1 MSKFL
6 TLDGLSHF
14 LGKIK
19 GIFVGA
25 ATNTTE
31 NHVVTFGTDG
41 KTIKDSG
48 YTIASN
54 VPANA
59 KFTDTTYSAATTSK
73 NGLMTAAD
81 KTKLDGIA
89 TGANKYTLPA
99 ATASVLGGVKT
110 GSNITNSSGTI
121 SITKDNVT
129 AALGYTPPTTNTT
142 YSNMTAATSS
152 EAGKAGLV
160 PAPAAG
166 KHTSFLRGD
175 GTWVIPT
182 NTTYNVF
189 VKSGTGAAAGL
200 VPAPSTTAGTTKY
213 LREDGTWVVPPNT
226 TYNVATTSANG
237 LMSSADKSKLNGI
250 AAGAQVNVIESVK
263 VNGTSLTPSSKAV
276 NIDLSTYAKK
286 GDLNSY
292 VTSSN
297 LNTALS
303 SYAKK
308 TDIANVYLY
317 KGSVA
322 SYSEL
327 PTSATAGWVYNIE
340 TADDA
345 NNIKAGD
352 NVAWNGTAWDNLSG
366 ILDIGIS
373 EISTDEIDTLF
384 S

>member
-14 LGKIK
+14 LSKIK

-31 NHVVTFGTDG
+31 DHVVTFGADG

-59 KFTDTTYSAATTSK
+59 KFTDTTYSTATTSK
-73 NGLMTAAD
+73 NGLMSSTD

-89 TGANKYTLPA
+89 TGANNYTLPA
-99 ATASVLGGVKT
+99 ATSSTLGGVKT
-110 GSNITNSSGTI
+110 GSNITNTSGTI
-121 SITKDNVT
+121 SLTKANVT
-129 AALGYTPPTTNTT
+129 AALGYTPPTTDTT
-142 YSNMTAATSS
+142 YS
-152 EAGKAGLV
+152 
-160 PAPAAG
+160 
-166 KHTSFLRGD
+166 
-175 GTWVIPT
+175 
-182 NTTYNVF
+182 
-189 VKSGTGAAAGL
+189 
-200 VPAPSTTAGTTKY
+200 
-213 LREDGTWVVPPNT
+213 
-226 TYNVATTSANG
+226 VATTSANG
-237 LMSSADKSKLNGI
+237 LMSSTDKSKLDGI

-263 VNGTSLTPSSKAV
+263 VNGTALTPASKAV
-276 NIDLSTYAKK
+276 NIDLSTYALKSS
-286 GDLNSY
+286 LSSY
-292 VTSSN
+292 ATTSS
-297 LNTALS
+297 LS
-303 SYAKK
+303 AYAKK

-317 KGSVA
+317 KGSVPT
-322 SYSEL
+322 YSEL
-327 PTSATAGWVYNIE
+327 PKNATAGWVYNVE
-340 TADDA
+340 AADDA

-373 EISTDEIDTLF
+373 EITTDEIDTLF

>member
-6 TLDGLSHF
+6 TIDGLSYF

-31 NHVVTFGTDG
+31 DHVVTFGADG

-59 KFTDTTYSAATTSK
+59 KFTDTTYSTATTSK
-73 NGLMTAAD
+73 NGLMSSTD
-81 KTKLDGIA
+81 KSKLDGIA
-89 TGANKYTLPA
+89 ANANNYTLPA
-99 ATASVLGGVKT
+99 ATSSTLGGVKT

-121 SITKDNVT
+121 SLTKANVT
-129 AALGYTPPTTNTT
+129 AALGYTPPTTDTT
-142 YSNMTAATSS
+142 YS
-152 EAGKAGLV
+152 
-160 PAPAAG
+160 
-166 KHTSFLRGD
+166 
-175 GTWVIPT
+175 
-182 NTTYNVF
+182 
-189 VKSGTGAAAGL
+189 
-200 VPAPSTTAGTTKY
+200 
-213 LREDGTWVVPPNT
+213 
-226 TYNVATTSANG
+226 VATTSANG
-237 LMSSADKSKLNGI
+237 LMSSDDKSKLDGI

-263 VNGTSLTPSSKAV
+263 VNGTALTPSSKAV
-276 NIDLSTYAKK
+276 NIDLSTYALK
-286 GDLNSY
+286 
-292 VTSSN
+292 SS
-297 LNTALS
+297 LS
-303 SYAKK
+303 SYATTSSLSAYAKK
-308 TDIANVYLY
+308 ADIANVYLY

-373 EISTDEIDTLF
+373 EITTDEIDTLF